1 MANLNSEIKQ
11 FAVSK
16 VLNQKQKLR
25 GNDLVSYF
33 KISKIF
39 KIFDQIF
46 RQKSV
51 IHIKKTVFK
60 GGGGLTYCKILFSIM
75 LIY

>member
-1 MANLNSEIKQ
+1 MSQKEITNLNSEIKQ

-16 VLNQKQKLR
+16 ALNQKQKLR

-51 IHIKKTVFK
+51 IHIKKTV
-60 GGGGLTYCKILFSIM
+60 
-75 LIY
+75 

>member
-1 MANLNSEIKQ
+1 MSQKEIANLNSEIKQ

-51 IHIKKTVFK
+51 IHIKKTV
-60 GGGGLTYCKILFSIM
+60 
-75 LIY
+75 

>member
-1 MANLNSEIKQ
+1 MSQKVIANLNSEIKQ

-51 IHIKKTVFK
+51 IHIKKTV
-60 GGGGLTYCKILFSIM
+60 
-75 LIY
+75 

>member
-1 MANLNSEIKQ
+1 MSQKVIANLNSEIKQ

-51 IHIKKTVFK
+51 IHIKKTVF
-60 GGGGLTYCKILFSIM
+60 L
-75 LIY
+75 